1 MIPAAPHASLTCSLS
16 SRVHIMLQSSR
27 IPHVFLARRE
37 EIGVTLLLLLLLLAI
52 LAFAFQYGTLE
63 KFASIPPGTGLATL
77 QEWASFIRGRI
88 GLSWHDALIPIA
100 MVVVV
105 VSVVSHEIRGRTAAA

>member
-1 MIPAAPHASLTCSLS
+1 MP
-16 SRVHIMLQSSR
+16 QSSR

-37 EIGVTLLLLLLLLAI
+37 EIGVTLLLLLAI

-105 VSVVSHEIRGRTAAA
+105 VSVVSLEIRGRTAAA

>member
-16 SRVHIMLQSSR
+16 SRVHIMPQSSR

-37 EIGVTLLLLLLLLAI
+37 EIGVTLLLLLLAI

-88 GLSWHDALIPIA
+88 GLSWHDAFIPIA

-105 VSVVSHEIRGRTAAA
+105 VSVVSLEIRGRTAAA

>member
-1 MIPAAPHASLTCSLS
+1 VPSPGA
-16 SRVHIMLQSSR
+16 
-27 IPHVFLARRE
+27 
-37 EIGVTLLLLLLLLAI
+37 
-52 LAFAFQYGTLE
+52 TLE
-63 KFASIPPGTGLATL
+63 KFASIPPGTGLAAL

-105 VSVVSHEIRGRTAAA
+105 SVVSLQIRGRTDRRLKVEPFLPGSAGSSPLAFPYSARELA